1 MCYPRRVLCGR
12 CHNVVPDGAAVCV
25 ACGAPVSGRIDSYAA
40 TAFAPVMTPAGPARV
55 AGRDVAT
62 APTSDAIGAVR
73 GDIAG
78 APTMMSAQAPPDVTM
93 PVQRPP
99 ATSPHPP
106 TMRSSQTPPAAQPGP
121 QYMVAPTPPPQL
133 SPYYPASQSSGQ
145 MPPSPYAPPP
155 IPGSYGFAQ
164 APMLAPMAPRTSA
177 SGLAIASLI
186 CGLLGLV
193 PFWIGFLLC
202 LLAITF
208 GAIVLTQSR
217 PGDAG
222 RGMAIAG
229 LVLGLVFVLPAACGL

>member
-1 MCYPRRVLCGR
+1 
-12 CHNVVPDGAAVCV
+12 
-25 ACGAPVSGRIDSYAA
+25 
-40 TAFAPVMTPAGPARV
+40 
-55 AGRDVAT
+55 
-62 APTSDAIGAVR
+62 
-73 GDIAG
+73 
-78 APTMMSAQAPPDVTM
+78 
-93 PVQRPP
+93 
-99 ATSPHPP
+99 
-106 TMRSSQTPPAAQPGP
+106 
-121 QYMVAPTPPPQL
+121 
-133 SPYYPASQSSGQ
+133 
-145 MPPSPYAPPP
+145 
-155 IPGSYGFAQ
+155 
-164 APMLAPMAPRTSA
+164 MAPRTSA

>member
-1 MCYPRRVLCGR
+1 MLCGR

-40 TAFAPVMTPAGPARV
+40 TAFAPVMAPAGPARI
-55 AGRDVAT
+55 AARDVAT

-73 GDIAG
+73 SDMGSG
-78 APTMMSAQAPPDVTM
+78 PTMMSAQAPPDVTM
-93 PVQRPP
+93 PVQKPP
-99 ATSPHPP
+99 ASPAHPP
-106 TMRSSQTPPAAQPGP
+106 TMRSNHVPSAPPPAP
-121 QYMVAPTPPPQL
+121 QYMAVPTPPPQP
-133 SPYYPASQSSGQ
+133 SPYYPPAQSSGQ
-145 MPPSPYAPPP
+145 MPLSPYAPPP
-155 IPGSYGFAQ
+155 IPGSYGFPPS
-164 APMLAPMAPRTSA
+164 PMLTPMAPRRSA
-177 SGLAIASLI
+177 SGLAVASLI